1 MKKGQLQ
8 IQETMFV
15 IFIFIIIFMVGL
27 VFFYRSSV
35 ASFERDKL
43 EYEEDKFKLLIDV
56 IPNMP
61 ELKYS
66 ELEIDSEWC
75 IDSLKAKA
83 FASISDRYDFGFKK
97 ISIIGGENIVL
108 YEKFR
113 SSESVRK
120 YSSPVC
126 LYSSNK
132 FSMAKLEVEWYV

>member
-15 IFIFIIIFMVGL
+15 ILVFIIIFMIGL
-27 VFFYRSSV
+27 IFFYRSSV
-35 ASFERDKL
+35 ASFEKDKL

-61 ELKYS
+61 ELRYS
-66 ELEIDSEWC
+66 ELTIYSDWC
-75 IDSLKAKA
+75 VDSLKAEA
-83 FASISDRYDFGFKK
+83 FSLISDKYDFGFKK
-97 ISIIGGENIVL
+97 ITITGPKTIIL
-108 YEKFR
+108 YDKFK

-120 YSSPVC
+120 YSSPIC
-126 LYSSNK
+126 LYDSDK